1 MKKRK
6 TSKQK
11 GVLAVSVLL
20 AGVIAAGGTFAW
32 FTSQDEVVNQLSAS
46 NNYGVAITE
55 SFTPP
60 SDWVPGQQVTK
71 AVGAVNT
78 GNVDAF
84 VRLSVGNSLTLTIL
98 GDAENFSKTN
108 TENYISVVDAERIA
122 LQAGGKLVCEAGS
135 STDKD
140 VASDTYTPSETGLY
154 IFQRTLTND
163 NGNEYVGYYYYKA
176 DESSNGVYYAL
187 DEITAP
193 TDDGSSWSATIK
205 TTKSVDNPD
214 ISLKYV
220 DANESENIPAYIEA
234 TYVGEGEN
242 NTSPDDDIVIKI
254 NLAENWDDYWEY
266 DSTNKDTLQFYYKKL
281 LPAGETSENNLIAS
295 VELDSSVQ
303 AEAYYSFDYNLIIG
317 LDSVQVTN
325 DADKTTAVNAG
336 WTPVQAAISDTG
348 DITWT
353 FTSAS
358 EP

>member
-98 GDAENFSKTN
+98 GDAENFSETN

-140 VASDTYTPSETGLY
+140 VASDTYTPSEKGLY

-187 DEITAP
+187 DEITVP

-205 TTKSVDNPD
+205 TTKSVSDPQ
-214 ISLKYV
+214 ISLEYIEEDK
-220 DANESENIPAYIEA
+220 ENDTPAYIKA
-234 TYVGEGEN
+234 TYGGNVA
-242 NTSPDDDIVIKI
+242 SADDDIVIKI
-254 NLAENWDDYWEY
+254 NLAENWNNYWEY
-266 DSTNKDTLQFYYKKL
+266 DSINKDTLQFYYKKL

-295 VELDSSVQ
+295 VELDSNVK

-325 DADKTTAVNAG
+325 DDEKTTAVNAE
-336 WTPVQAAISDTG
+336 WDPVQAAISDAG